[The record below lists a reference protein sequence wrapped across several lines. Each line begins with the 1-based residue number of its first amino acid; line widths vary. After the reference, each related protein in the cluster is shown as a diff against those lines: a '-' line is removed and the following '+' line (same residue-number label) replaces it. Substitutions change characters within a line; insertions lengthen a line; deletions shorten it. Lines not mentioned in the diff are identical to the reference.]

1 MANFTKVESYE
12 QIQAVACT
20 SSFHGEHFLFLLAV
34 MNILLSVSALGGN
47 ILIFVALQRETSIH
61 PPSKLLFQCLTATD
75 LSVGVFSQPMF
86 AVQLISIA
94 HQRLSLC
101 YTVVGL
107 NEIVGTSLS
116 GVSLFTLTAITIDR
130 LLALL
135 LGLRYRQTVTLRR
148 MRAVVISLWILNI
161 SFGCLRRFWEHAIMS
176 KMISAIIYF
185 LIAISV
191 ISYMKIY
198 LTLRGQRNKIEE
210 RDRRGHRKGRAI
222 PSLNI
227 ARYRKTVCT
236 AVWVQVTL
244 LACYFPYGIAAG
256 VGSSMGHSPSNNLAA
271 RLAITLVYLNSCLN
285 PILYCWKIR
294 GVRKAAKDTILK
306 ICRLN

>member
-1 MANFTKVESYE
+1 MANFTKVGSYE

-20 SSFHGEHFLFLLAV
+20 TSLHGEHFVFLLSA

-47 ILIFVALQRETSIH
+47 ILIFIALRRETSLH

-94 HQRLSLC
+94 HQRLRLC
-101 YTVVGL
+101 FTVVSL
-107 NEIVGTSLS
+107 NEIAGNSLS
-116 GVSLFTLTAITIDR
+116 GVSLFTLTAVSVDR

-148 MRAVVISLWILNI
+148 MRAVVICFWILNI
-161 SFGCLRRFWEHAIMS
+161 SLACLRRFWEHAVMS
-176 KMISAIIYF
+176 KVISAIIYF
-185 LIAISV
+185 LVAISV
-191 ISYMKIY
+191 ISYMTIY

-210 RDRRGHRKGRAI
+210 RDHQGHCKGGGI

-236 AVWVQVTL
+236 AVWVQFTL
-244 LACYFPYGIAAG
+244 LACYLPFGIVTGVASTGYFP
-256 VGSSMGHSPSNNLAA
+256 SHNLAA
-271 RLAITLVYLNSCLN
+271 RLAITLVFLNSCLN
-285 PILYCWKIR
+285 PVLYCWKIR
-294 GVRKAAKDTILK
+294 GVRKAAKVTILK
-306 ICRLN
+306 FCCLN

>member
-1 MANFTKVESYE
+1 MANFTKVGSYE

-20 SSFHGEHFLFLLAV
+20 TSLHGEHFLFLLSA

-47 ILIFVALQRETSIH
+47 ILIFIALRRETSLH

-94 HQRLSLC
+94 HQRLRLC
-101 YTVVGL
+101 YTVVSL
-107 NEIVGTSLS
+107 NEVAGNSLS
-116 GVSLFTLTAITIDR
+116 GVSLFTLTAVSVDR

-148 MRAVVISLWILNI
+148 MRAVVICFWILNI
-161 SFGCLRRFWEHAIMS
+161 SFGCLRRFWKHIIMS
-176 KMISAIIYF
+176 KVISAIIYF
-185 LIAISV
+185 LVAISV

-210 RDRRGHRKGRAI
+210 RNHRGHRKGRI
-222 PSLNI
+222 PSVNM
-227 ARYRKTVCT
+227 ARYKKTVCT
-236 AVWVQVTL
+236 AVWVQLTL
-244 LACYFPYGIAAG
+244 LACYLPYGIISG
-256 VGSSMGHSPSNNLAA
+256 VASSMGYSPSHNLAA
-271 RLAITLVYLNSCLN
+271 RLAITLVFLNSCLN

-294 GVRKAAKDTILK
+294 GVRKAAKVTILK
-306 ICRLN
+306 FCCLN

>member
-1 MANFTKVESYE
+1 MANFTKVRGYE

-20 SSFHGEHFLFLLAV
+20 MSLHGEHFLFVLAA

-47 ILIFVALQRETSIH
+47 ILIFVALRRETSLH
-61 PPSKLLFQCLTATD
+61 PPSKLLFQGLTATD

-101 YTVVGL
+101 YTVVSLG
-107 NEIVGTSLS
+107 EIASNSLS
-116 GVSLFTLTAITIDR
+116 GVSLFMLTAVSVDR
-130 LLALL
+130 LLVLL

-148 MRAVVISLWILNI
+148 MRVVVICFWIFNI
-161 SFGCLRRFWEHAIMS
+161 SFGCLRRFWEHAIIS
-176 KMISAIIYF
+176 KVISTIIYF
-185 LIAISV
+185 LVAISV
-191 ISYMKIY
+191 ISYLKIY

-227 ARYRKTVCT
+227 ARYRKTVYT
-236 AVWVQVTL
+236 AVWIQVTL
-244 LACYFPYGIAAG
+244 LACYLPYGIAAG
-256 VGSSMGHSPSNNLAA
+256 VASSMGYSPSHNLAV

-306 ICRLN
+306 FWCLN